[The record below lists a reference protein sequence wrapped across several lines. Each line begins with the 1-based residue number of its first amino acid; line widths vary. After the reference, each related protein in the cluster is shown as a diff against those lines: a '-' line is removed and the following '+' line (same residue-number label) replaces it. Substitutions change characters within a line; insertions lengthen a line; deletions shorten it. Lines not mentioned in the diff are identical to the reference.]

1 MKRPTISDIA
11 EAAGV
16 SIGAVSFALNDR
28 PGVSA
33 QTRERI
39 RAIADEMGWQPSAAA
54 RNLSAARAE
63 AIGLVIAR
71 DAATLGVEPFY
82 MKFIAGL
89 ETELSATG
97 TALVLQVVGDHD
109 RAVEALR
116 SLWAARRIDATILTD
131 LWAGDPRVAALE
143 RMGLPGILVGHPSA
157 RPAGS
162 TVPAIWSDDAAA
174 LNEAVNYLAGLG
186 HRRIARVGG
195 LVTLEHTRIRTA
207 AFKAAAQRHGLASAE
222 VVDTDYTWEAGA
234 WATERLLTA
243 ADPPT
248 AITFDNDIMATAG
261 LHVARKLGLD
271 VPGELSIVAGDD
283 SQLCEMT
290 YPSLSALSRDVLAY
304 GANTARLLLSFLDG
318 AEPSDFQDATP
329 RLLLRDSIAPP
340 TR

>member
-1 MKRPTISDIA
+1 VKRPTISDIA

-89 ETELSATG
+89 ETELSSTG
-97 TALVLQVVGDHD
+97 TALVLQVVADLE

-116 SLWAARRIDATILTD
+116 NLWAARRIDGTILTD
-131 LWAGDPRVAALE
+131 LWVDDQRIAALD
-143 RMGLPGILVGHPSA
+143 RLGLPGVLVGHP
-157 RPAGS
+157 RPGTAM
-162 TVPAIWSDDAAA
+162 PAVWSDDAAA
-174 LNEAVNYLAGLG
+174 LTEAVNYLAAIG

-195 LVTLEHTRIRTA
+195 LTTLGHTSIRTR
-207 AFKAAAQRHGLASAE
+207 AFRAAATRHGLASAE
-222 VVDTDYTWEAGA
+222 VVDTDYSWEAGA
-234 WATERLLTA
+234 WATERLLTSA
-243 ADPPT
+243 APPT

-271 VPGELSIVAGDD
+271 VPRDLSIVAGDD
-283 SQLCEMT
+283 SQLCEMA
-290 YPSLSALSRDVLAY
+290 YPALSALSRDVLAY
-304 GANTARLLLSFLDG
+304 GANAARTLLTFLAGG
-318 AEPSDFQDATP
+318 APGDFQDTTP
-329 RLLLRDSIAPP
+329 RLLLRDSTAPP
-340 TR
+340 PR

>member
-16 SIGAVSFALNDR
+16 SKGAVSFALNDR

-33 QTRERI
+33 ATRERI
-39 RAIADEMGWQPSAAA
+39 LAIAGEMGWQPNAAA
-54 RNLSAARAE
+54 RNLSVARAE

-109 RAVEALR
+109 RAVDALQ

-131 LWAGDPRVAALE
+131 LWVDDDRVAALD
-143 RMGLPGILVGHPSA
+143 RLGLPGVLVGHP
-157 RPAGS
+157 RPGTS
-162 TVPAIWSDDAAA
+162 MPAVWSDDAAA
-174 LNEAVNYLAGLG
+174 LTDAVAYLAGLG

-195 LVTLEHTRIRTA
+195 LVSLEHTRIRTA
-207 AFKAAAQRHGLASAE
+207 AFRTAAGRHRLTSAE

-243 ADPPT
+243 AEPPT
-248 AITFDNDIMATAG
+248 AIMFDNDIMATAG
-261 LHVARKLGLD
+261 LHVSRKLGVD
-271 VPGELSIVAGDD
+271 VPGRLSIVAGDD
-283 SQLCEMT
+283 SQLCEMA
-290 YPSLSALSRDVLAY
+290 YPALSALSRDVHAY
-304 GANTARLLLSFLDG
+304 GANAARVLLSLLAG
-318 AEPSDFQDATP
+318 APAQDFQDATP

-340 TR
+340 PR

>member
-33 QTRERI
+33 RTRERI

-89 ETELSATG
+89 QTELATTG
-97 TALVLQVVGDHD
+97 TALVLQVAGDH
-109 RAVEALR
+109 AQAIEALR
-116 SLWAARRIDATILTD
+116 GLWAARRIDATILTD
-131 LWAGDPRVAALE
+131 LWVDDVRVAALE
-143 RMGLPGILVGHPSA
+143 RLGLPGVLVGPP
-157 RPAGS
+157 RPGTAM
-162 TVPAIWSDDAAA
+162 PAVWSDDAAA
-174 LNEAVNYLAGLG
+174 FTEAVDYLAGLG

-195 LVTLEHTRIRTA
+195 LVSLEHTRIRTA
-207 AFKAAAQRHGLASAE
+207 AFGAAARRLRLAGAE
-222 VVDTDYTWEAGA
+222 VVDTDYSWEAGA

-243 ADPPT
+243 PEPPT

-271 VPGELSIVAGDD
+271 VPGRLSIVAGDD
-283 SQLCEMT
+283 SQLCEMAFPALT
-290 YPSLSALSRDVLAY
+290 ALSRDVPAY
-304 GANTARLLLSFLDG
+304 GANAARTLLAFLAG
-318 AEPSDFQDATP
+318 GPPADFQDATA
-329 RLLLRDSIAPP
+329 RLLVRDSTAPP
-340 TR
+340 AR

>member
-1 MKRPTISDIA
+1 VKRPTITDIA

-39 RAIADEMGWQPSAAA
+39 RAIADELGWQPSAAA

-63 AIGLVIAR
+63 SIGLVIAR

-97 TALVLQVVGDHD
+97 TALVLQVVGDHE
-109 RAVEALR
+109 RAIEALR
-116 SLWAARRIDATILTD
+116 ALWAARRIDATILPD
-131 LWAGDPRVAALE
+131 LWVDDVRVAALD
-143 RMGLPGILVGHPSA
+143 RLGLPGVIVGHPA
-157 RPAGS
+157 VRPPGS
-162 TVPAIWSDDAAA
+162 SVPAVWSDDAAA
-174 LNEAVNYLAGLG
+174 LTEAVGYLAGIG
-186 HRRIARVGG
+186 HRRIARVAG
-195 LVTLEHTRIRTA
+195 LVSLSHTHLRTA
-207 AFKAAAQRHGLASAE
+207 AFRAAAKHHGLTSAE

-234 WATERLLTA
+234 WATERLLTS

-271 VPGELSIVAGDD
+271 VPGRLSIVAGDD
-283 SQLCEMT
+283 SQLCEMA
-290 YPSLSALSRDVLAY
+290 YPALSALARDVHAY
-304 GANTARLLLSFLDG
+304 GANAARVLLAGLAG
-318 AEPSDFQDATP
+318 APPADFQDATP

-340 TR
+340 PR

>member
-16 SIGAVSFALNDR
+16 SKGAVSFALNDR

-33 QTRERI
+33 TTRERI
-39 RAIADEMGWQPSAAA
+39 LAIADKMGWQPNAAA
-54 RNLSAARAE
+54 RNLSVARAE

-109 RAVEALR
+109 RAVDALH

-131 LWAGDPRVAALE
+131 LWVDDSRVAALD
-143 RMGLPGILVGHPSA
+143 RLGLPGVLVGHP
-157 RPAGS
+157 RPGTS
-162 TVPAIWSDDAAA
+162 MPAVWSDDAAA
-174 LNEAVNYLAGLG
+174 LTDAVGYLAGLG

-195 LVTLEHTRIRTA
+195 LVSLEHTRIRTE
-207 AFKAAAQRHGLASAE
+207 AFRAAAQRHRLTSAE
-222 VVDTDYTWEAGA
+222 IVDTDYSWEAGA
-234 WATERLLTA
+234 WATERLLTSPE
-243 ADPPT
+243 PPT
-248 AITFDNDIMATAG
+248 ALMFDNDIMATAG
-261 LHVARKLGLD
+261 LHVARKLDLD
-271 VPGELSIVAGDD
+271 VPARLSIVAGDD
-283 SQLCEMT
+283 SQLCEMA
-290 YPSLSALSRDVLAY
+290 YPALSALARDILAY
-304 GANTARLLLSFLDG
+304 GANAARTLLSLLAG
-318 AEPSDFQDATP
+318 AAPGDFQDATP

-340 TR
+340 AR